1 MEPTAGVGVPAL
13 RRGPDVVPLEL
24 ILGFSDTA
32 VVLLPSVRAFPTG
45 LQIEMC
51 LQLHHPGD
59 DEGLFRELDESSP
72 GVDPA
77 NVPGDAAWRAGRF
90 TWGVQF
96 ADGRRVTNLDPSPYE
111 HRRPAPAEPN
121 HPVLQLNGGD
131 STQQTASLDYWL
143 WPLPVDGRII
153 WRSLV

>member
-1 MEPTAGVGVPAL
+1 MGFYPEPPDPVPPGPWNRLPVWACPPYDVD
-13 RRGPDVVPLEL
+13 PDVVPLEL
-24 ILGFSDTA
+24 VLGFSDTA

-59 DEGLFRELDESSP
+59 DVGLFRELDESSP

-96 ADGRRVTNLDPSPYE
+96 ADGRR
-111 HRRPAPAEPN
+111 
-121 HPVLQLNGGD
+121 
-131 STQQTASLDYWL
+131 
-143 WPLPVDGRII
+143 
-153 WRSLV
+153 